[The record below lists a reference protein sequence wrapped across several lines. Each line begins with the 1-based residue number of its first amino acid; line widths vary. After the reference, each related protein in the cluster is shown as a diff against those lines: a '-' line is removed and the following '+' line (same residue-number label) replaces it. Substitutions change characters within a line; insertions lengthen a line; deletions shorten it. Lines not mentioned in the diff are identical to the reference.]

1 VFAAAWAKQVG
12 ISREAAE
19 IYLAGDVVDLH
30 IDTFIWTRIFGYDLT
45 RRHGRGIFDARFYGH
60 ADLPRLRDARVTGGI
75 WSITTNPLRRHR
87 AETFRG
93 NLEELVR
100 IFETVPSAVHLCRN
114 AADYRA
120 ARKGGKHAAF
130 IGIQGGNALDEPG
143 ALDTFDSSR
152 LIKVTIVHLSTS
164 KLGQTSAPSGD
175 RKGGLSARGREF
187 VRELDARRI
196 FVDLAHINRKGFF
209 DAVAAHDR
217 SLPLLVSHTG
227 IAGVHEHWRN
237 VDDEQLRAVAATGGV
252 IGVMYQA
259 SFLGD
264 PLFFGRAERVVD
276 HLAHII
282 DVVGEDYAALG
293 SDWDGAIVTPRDM
306 ATCLELPRLV
316 DMMLARGWTP
326 QRIQKILGGNFI
338 RSLGELR
345 R

>member
-1 VFAAAWAKQVG
+1 MAAAWAKQVG

-19 IYLAGDVVDLH
+19 IYLAGDVIDLH

-87 AETFRG
+87 ASLFRR
-93 NLEELVR
+93 NLEKLVR
-100 IFETVPSAVHLCRN
+100 IFEAVPSAVHLCRN

-143 ALDTFDSSR
+143 ALDSFDSSR
-152 LIKVTIVHLSTS
+152 LIKVTVVHLSTS
-164 KLGQTSAPSGD
+164 KLGQTSAPMGD
-175 RKGGLSARGREF
+175 KQGGLSARGREF

-209 DAVAAHDR
+209 DAVAVHDR

-237 VDDEQLRAVAATGGV
+237 VDDEQLRAVANTGGV

-264 PLFFGRAERVVD
+264 PLFSGRAESVVD

-316 DMMLARGWTP
+316 DMMLARGWSGE
-326 QRIQKILGGNFI
+326 RIQKVLGGNFI
-338 RSLGELR
+338 RALAALR
-345 R
+345 P